1 MTQLFNN
8 CHYNMILKFM
18 GKRLVFNPSH
28 IHVLWQQDA
37 NNNNNPIVWFIN
49 DGPFDLSGGGVK
61 R

>member
-1 MTQLFNN
+1 
-8 CHYNMILKFM
+8 M